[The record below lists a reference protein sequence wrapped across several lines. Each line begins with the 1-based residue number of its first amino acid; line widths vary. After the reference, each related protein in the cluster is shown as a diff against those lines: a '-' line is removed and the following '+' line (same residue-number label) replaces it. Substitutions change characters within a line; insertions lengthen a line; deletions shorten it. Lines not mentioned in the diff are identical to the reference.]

1 MTPAPTFSAGPYTPP
16 TTARQPLSQRHHVLA
31 LEKERVHH
39 EFACLDKGLVDGLI
53 SREEYR
59 YYLQQRFGGK
69 LEHEVMRDLEQT
81 MLPVPQEKKS
91 NNAIAVVALLVV
103 MLFGFAGILLFA
115 PQQAPLTG
123 YISAPVETMH
133 QHLGNQFTESG
144 NYTLNVT
151 GTEMVAIT
159 GSLERGDASISLLL
173 DGERLHVYSGSTPVY
188 WVTTDKQSV
197 ARNGTINISLIPEEA
212 SATFWLENE
221 LGQRI
226 VVPESFILDEPGT
239 FVLDA
244 LINDSGNITIASTS
258 FTVRN
263 ETNQS
268 NDILREEDYP
278 VTTFTEACDESC
290 QFNNSG
296 NKTLQLEIIL
306 DEGARLTLEDIAITQ
321 GRTNEAPTQL
331 LSIPDQTLD
340 VGETIE
346 VLLTPYFVDSDGDT
360 LTYDF
365 LDAAGVTM
373 ELEGARLTMTGV
385 TPGSDESIVYASD
398 LYSLVQSNRFS
409 ITVLPSQTPES
420 NGSINQTGDENESI
434 ELVNETADTPMPESS
449 SDCSNPD
456 PNLRPLECLQDDPA
470 KYFQEQE
477 IMISDTSRV
486 PIARLTNI
494 GNLLLTGDVIE
505 NAQFSGN
512 TQDYVVGYEDA
523 YGNFIVTIWF
533 DSESGNLYLKGSLL
547 EEQANQVPPPGSYA
561 FRNRKGITLAWA
573 SQNAGD
579 LYLRGNLIPYR
590 RSIE

>member
-1 MTPAPTFSAGPYTPP
+1 
-16 TTARQPLSQRHHVLA
+16 
-31 LEKERVHH
+31 
-39 EFACLDKGLVDGLI
+39 
-53 SREEYR
+53 
-59 YYLQQRFGGK
+59 
-69 LEHEVMRDLEQT
+69 
-81 MLPVPQEKKS
+81 
-91 NNAIAVVALLVV
+91 
-103 MLFGFAGILLFA
+103 
-115 PQQAPLTG
+115 
-123 YISAPVETMH
+123 
-133 QHLGNQFTESG
+133 
-144 NYTLNVT
+144 
-151 GTEMVAIT
+151 MVAIT

-346 VLLTPYFVDSDGDT
+346 VLLTPYFVDSNGDT

-398 LYSLVQSNRFS
+398 LYSLVQSNRF
-409 ITVLPSQTPES
+409 
-420 NGSINQTGDENESI
+420 
-434 ELVNETADTPMPESS
+434 
-449 SDCSNPD
+449 
-456 PNLRPLECLQDDPA
+456 
-470 KYFQEQE
+470 
-477 IMISDTSRV
+477 
-486 PIARLTNI
+486 
-494 GNLLLTGDVIE
+494 
-505 NAQFSGN
+505 
-512 TQDYVVGYEDA
+512 
-523 YGNFIVTIWF
+523 
-533 DSESGNLYLKGSLL
+533 
-547 EEQANQVPPPGSYA
+547 
-561 FRNRKGITLAWA
+561 
-573 SQNAGD
+573 
-579 LYLRGNLIPYR
+579 
-590 RSIE
+590 